1 MLSFLI
7 PYTMLLTSEYDR
19 IVETLGV
26 LGLDAS
32 STPESARAMIGA
44 FKSEG
49 RAEAH
54 RERVEALRAEAEE
67 IEAVEA
73 CLNPRGRAA
82 DIDMARRL
90 ADTLGEPLPAPL
102 DEQAMRG
109 LVHRVCVALQAAQRQ
124 GKPTETRR
132 ADIAL
137 DDVRLMV
144 AGALFEPTAPTADP
158 NDVVRLVRRLVEA
171 HTAVKT
177 TLLESAK
184 ASAMALLADPERA
197 KTEPVSL
204 IREAAELAAQGR
216 CALDTLK
223 AITDLN
229 NGDRKPSQA
238 DACAYEGSAKHADRD
253 GRHLMAAAD
262 RAVAHFERLLMV
274 YADRDQQAAKDR
286 AEDYKVIE
294 LHQGIANGLGSLI
307 NEAMDQLDRL
317 GVPRLPAPYDQSV
330 AMRIKVLASMRERVV
345 LGVDHGA
352 GPDKSVWTV
361 ASEQ

>member
-1 MLSFLI
+1 MLSLI
-7 PYTMLLTSEYDR
+7 PFTLLPTAEYDR
-19 IVETLGV
+19 IVATLGV

-184 ASAMALLADPERA
+184 ASAMALLTDMDRA
-197 KTEPVSL
+197 KTDPEGV
-204 IREAAELAAQGR
+204 IREAAHLAAQGR
-216 CALDTLK
+216 CALATLM
-223 AITDLN
+223 AVRSLN
-229 NGDRKPSQA
+229 DGTRKPSQA
-238 DACAYEGSAKHADRD
+238 DAAAYECAAKDADRD

-262 RAVAHFERLLMV
+262 RAVAHFGRLLMA
-274 YADRDQQAAKDR
+274 YADRDQQARTDR
-286 AEDYKVIE
+286 AEDYKVID
-294 LHQGIANGLGSLI
+294 LHQGIAKDLGDI
-307 NEAMDQLDRL
+307 VNQAMDQLDAL
-317 GVPRLPAPYDQSV
+317 GVPRLPAPLDQSI
-330 AMRIKVLASMRERVV
+330 ALRIQVLTSMRERVV

-352 GPDKSVWTV
+352 GPDKSAWTV
-361 ASEQ
+361 ASVK